1 MKLAR
6 VLSTVYF
13 SIFFLLG
20 LIPLAI
26 SQDAVPGPTVIVYGI
41 NKDANTR
48 VPPPPMQKP
57 PRRHGHYFRGVQPQ
71 FTVTYTGFTTE
82 ARVAFQYAVDIWAS
96 QISSPVAIRV
106 NARFVDLG
114 GLNPDN
120 SIDLGSASAPMKLGP
135 NNKWYAEALAD
146 KLAGQDLDNRRAD
159 IRAAFNNHS
168 DANWYFGTD
177 GNTPSGKMDFV
188 SIVLHELGHGLG
200 FLAMGEPVDDKG
212 TVRWQG
218 FPGIYDSFVENGAGT
233 DLTDTTTFP
242 DPSAALLGQ
251 LSGGNL
257 FWNGAKG
264 VFAYGGTRPKLYAP
278 SPWDNGSSYSHL
290 DEYEFWAGN
299 PNSLMTPFFRTAEA
313 IHNPG
318 PITLGILED
327 MGWTITPS
335 PPPDPCT
342 YTLSGSYESV
352 SAAGA
357 SLQVDVQTTD
367 DCEWTATSNS
377 NFLSVAPSIGKGSD
391 TVTIT
396 VRRNTG
402 VARTGTLKI
411 AGEEFTVDQDAYR
424 PPPPPPQPIISD
436 VCDRTSQVRNA
447 IVRTSPVR
455 TCADVTEE
463 HLNAITSLNLAG
475 YGITTL
481 EQNDFDKLWSLE
493 RLYLAQNNMR
503 MLPTGVFWYLTELTE
518 LDLGDNRLTTLDPQV
533 FASLSNLESLAL
545 DGNQLTTL
553 KRSIFNNLN
562 NLTDLRLD
570 GNQLTT
576 LPIGA
581 FKGLNKLT
589 SLDLRN
595 NPGSPLTFTLE
606 LVRTDRANLILQG
619 PATVVVK
626 LAQGAPFDMTVSL
639 SVQRGTLSATTAT
652 ITRGKTQSDPITVTK
667 SGNSYTTVRLG
678 TAPTVPPG
686 YLGIQV
692 AVGDSLVL
700 FGIRPTPETVVKISG
715 DTQRGYPG
723 KTLENPFIVEV
734 RDTENSV
741 LEDIDVTFAIT
752 AGDGTLSETTVI
764 TDKNGRAE
772 STLTLGS
779 QSGKNTVRVLVEGI
793 SEPVIF
799 NAEGV
804 RTSTT
809 LLKISGDTQ
818 QGYPGKA
825 LEHPLVVEV
834 RDAENIVLEGIDVT
848 FAVTAGDGTLSE
860 TTVTTNANGRAESM
874 LTLGRQPGQNT
885 VTVTVAKLEPV
896 TFIAIGEAIP
906 QTLTKSSGDEQR
918 GLAGAQLVA
927 PFVVEVRD
935 QNNSAFPGV
944 VVTFAVT
951 AGDDTLSTTSTMT
964 DANGRA
970 ESTLTLGPNPGT
982 NTVSVSVAG
991 IEEAVAFTAIGEI
1004 KFDLSV
1010 PMGISLIHVP
1020 LRVRTVDGM
1029 AKPIESVADLYYAL
1043 GGAATVNLLITYDP
1057 KTQRWY
1063 SYLSARYKDKSA
1075 DKALTNDLGIVAS
1088 MKAPVSLRLHGD
1100 ALGTNGSSS
1109 ITLHP
1114 GTNLVGVPL
1123 KDSRITRVSDL
1134 LNLEGIEGNVSAI
1147 IVSNNG
1153 EFKVVARAGDDGD
1166 IQLAGGSSFLLSAR
1180 ATTTV
1185 AITGTGWSNPK
1196 LPPVGG
1202 SSYSRY
1208 ARSMWDLRR

>member
-1 MKLAR
+1 M
-6 VLSTVYF
+6 
-13 SIFFLLG
+13 
-20 LIPLAI
+20 
-26 SQDAVPGPTVIVYGI
+26 
-41 NKDANTR
+41 
-48 VPPPPMQKP
+48 
-57 PRRHGHYFRGVQPQ
+57 
-71 FTVTYTGFTTE
+71 
-82 ARVAFQYAVDIWAS
+82 
-96 QISSPVAIRV
+96 
-106 NARFVDLG
+106 
-114 GLNPDN
+114 
-120 SIDLGSASAPMKLGP
+120 
-135 NNKWYAEALAD
+135 
-146 KLAGQDLDNRRAD
+146 
-159 IRAAFNNHS
+159 
-168 DANWYFGTD
+168 
-177 GNTPSGKMDFV
+177 
-188 SIVLHELGHGLG
+188 
-200 FLAMGEPVDDKG
+200 
-212 TVRWQG
+212 
-218 FPGIYDSFVENGAGT
+218 
-233 DLTDTTTFP
+233 
-242 DPSAALLGQ
+242 
-251 LSGGNL
+251 
-257 FWNGAKG
+257 
-264 VFAYGGTRPKLYAP
+264 
-278 SPWDNGSSYSHL
+278 
-290 DEYEFWAGN
+290 
-299 PNSLMTPFFRTAEA
+299 NSLMTPFFRTAEA

-318 PITLGILED
+318 PITLGMLED

-342 YTLSGSYESV
+342 YTLSGSYEDV
-352 SAAGA
+352 PAAGG
-357 SLQVDVQTTD
+357 SLQVGVETTD
-367 DCEWTATSNS
+367 DCEWSATSDS

-411 AGEEFTVDQDAYR
+411 AGEEFTVVQDAYT
-424 PPPPPPQPIISD
+424 PPPPPPPPIRSD
-436 VCDRTSQVRNA
+436 VCDRTSVVRNA
-447 IVRTSPVR
+447 IVRASPVR
-455 TCADVTEE
+455 NCADVTEE

-493 RLYLAQNNMR
+493 RLYLARNNMR

-518 LDLGDNRLTTLDPQV
+518 LDLGDNRLTTLEPQV

-553 KRSIFNNLN
+553 KRNIFNNLN

-606 LVRTDRANLILQG
+606 LVRTDSANLILQG
-619 PATVVVK
+619 PAAVVVK
-626 LAQGAPFDMTVSL
+626 LAQGAPFDMTVNL

-667 SGNSYTTVRLG
+667 SGDRYTTVRLG

-741 LEDIDVTFAIT
+741 LEDIDVTFAVT

-772 STLTLGS
+772 SMLTLGS

-804 RTSTT
+804 RAPTT

-818 QGYPGKA
+818 NGAAGAVLTNPFVVDGRDDNGFA
-825 LEHPLVVEV
+825 LEEV
-834 RDAENIVLEGIDVT
+834 LVT
-848 FAVTAGDGTLSE
+848 F
-860 TTVTTNANGRAESM
+860 TVTTGGGTLNTTSTTTDANGRAESM
-874 LTLGRQPGQNT
+874 LTLGQQPGQNT
-885 VTVTVAKLEPV
+885 VTVTVAELESV
-896 TFIAIGEAIP
+896 TFTAIGEAIP
-906 QTLTKSSGDEQR
+906 QTLTKISGDQQK
-918 GLAGAQLVA
+918 GLTGTQLVN

-935 QNNSAFPGV
+935 QNGAAFAGA

-951 AGDDTLSTTSTMT
+951 EDDGTLSTTRATT

-982 NTVSVSVAG
+982 NTVSVSVTG
-991 IEEAVAFTAIGEI
+991 IEEPVTFTAIGEI
-1004 KFDLSV
+1004 EFDLSV

-1020 LRVRTVDGM
+1020 LRVRTVDGVVR
-1029 AKPIESVADLYYAL
+1029 PIESVADLYYAL

-1063 SYLSARYKDKSA
+1063 SYLGPRYKGKSA
-1075 DKALTNDLGIVAS
+1075 DKALTDDLGIVAS

-1123 KDSRITRVSDL
+1123 KDSRITRVSEL
-1134 LNLEGIEGNVSAI
+1134 LNLEGIKGNVSAI

-1153 EFKVVARAGDDGD
+1153 EFKVVAQAGDDGD
-1166 IQLAGGSSFLLSAR
+1166 IQLAGGGSFLLSAR

-1185 AITGTGWSNPK
+1185 TITGTGWSNPK

>member
-1 MKLAR
+1 M
-6 VLSTVYF
+6 
-13 SIFFLLG
+13 
-20 LIPLAI
+20 
-26 SQDAVPGPTVIVYGI
+26 
-41 NKDANTR
+41 
-48 VPPPPMQKP
+48 
-57 PRRHGHYFRGVQPQ
+57 
-71 FTVTYTGFTTE
+71 
-82 ARVAFQYAVDIWAS
+82 
-96 QISSPVAIRV
+96 
-106 NARFVDLG
+106 
-114 GLNPDN
+114 
-120 SIDLGSASAPMKLGP
+120 
-135 NNKWYAEALAD
+135 
-146 KLAGQDLDNRRAD
+146 
-159 IRAAFNNHS
+159 
-168 DANWYFGTD
+168 
-177 GNTPSGKMDFV
+177 
-188 SIVLHELGHGLG
+188 
-200 FLAMGEPVDDKG
+200 
-212 TVRWQG
+212 
-218 FPGIYDSFVENGAGT
+218 
-233 DLTDTTTFP
+233 
-242 DPSAALLGQ
+242 
-251 LSGGNL
+251 
-257 FWNGAKG
+257 
-264 VFAYGGTRPKLYAP
+264 
-278 SPWDNGSSYSHL
+278 
-290 DEYEFWAGN
+290 
-299 PNSLMTPFFRTAEA
+299 
-313 IHNPG
+313 
-318 PITLGILED
+318 
-327 MGWTITPS
+327 
-335 PPPDPCT
+335 
-342 YTLSGSYESV
+342 
-352 SAAGA
+352 
-357 SLQVDVQTTD
+357 
-367 DCEWTATSNS
+367 
-377 NFLSVAPSIGKGSD
+377 
-391 TVTIT
+391 TIT

-606 LVRTDRANLILQG
+606 LVRTDSANLILQG
-619 PATVVVK
+619 PATAVVK

-667 SGNSYTTVRLG
+667 SGDSYTTVRLG

-741 LEDIDVTFAIT
+741 LEDIDVTFAVT

-860 TTVTTNANGRAESM
+860 TTVTTNANGRAESTLTLGPDDGTNTVSVSVAGIQSPVTFNAEGFRTPTTLLKISGDTQNGAAGAVLTNPFVVEVRDDNGFALEEVLVTFTVTTGGGTLNTISTMTDANGRAESM

-935 QNNSAFPGV
+935 QNDSAFPGA

-951 AGDDTLSTTSTMT
+951 AGDGTLSTTRTMT

-1029 AKPIESVADLYYAL
+1029 AKPIESVADLYDAL
-1043 GGAATVNLLITYDP
+1043 GGAATVSLLITYDP

-1088 MKAPVSLRLHGD
+1088 MKAPVSLRLYGD

-1153 EFKVVARAGDDGD
+1153 EFKVVAQAGDDGD
-1166 IQLAGGSSFLLSAR
+1166 IQLAGGSSFSSLFYTRRLNSSTRPRGATVQFTNSIIKLL
-1180 ATTTV
+1180 V
-1185 AITGTGWSNPK
+1185 Q
-1196 LPPVGG
+1196 
-1202 SSYSRY
+1202 
-1208 ARSMWDLRR
+1208 